1 MLTLNMASLKQ
12 QYSRYDVIM
21 SLKKTIIKDAHIKHE
36 DKET

>member
-21 SLKKTIIKDAHIKHE
+21 SSEKIIIKDAHITHE
-36 DKET
+36 HEET